1 MGKRRSF
8 LFVRCLRVS
17 VAFASSSPQLSP
29 FQRHH
34 EATQTRFV
42 FSWSCPS
49 VSVSPRVE
57 KKTRNSPC
65 LSSHNGMFLYPNSQ
79 QSKNV
84 SQVHSLLF
92 VLLSLSNRN
101 SVYPRKRLLDRAYP
115 VRLWALA
122 CCSISKRKESLQ
134 LKMVVTDHDRNRIS
148 FEFKPANQNAS
159 LNNIT
164 FAFEKQCCHTFQSTE
179 SVNREKGSVA
189 VYCNHF
195 HRLEPL
201 K

>member
-34 EATQTRFV
+34 EATQTRL
-42 FSWSCPS
+42 FSRGAVPVYQFLPELKRKPGIPLVCLHITACFCTRIPS
-49 VSVSPRVE
+49 
-57 KKTRNSPC
+57 KAK
-65 LSSHNGMFLYPNSQ
+65 MFHKCILC
-79 QSKNV
+79 
-84 SQVHSLLF
+84 F
-92 VLLSLSNRN
+92 VLLFLYNRN
-101 SVYPRKRLLDRAYP
+101 SMYPRKRLLDRAYP